1 MRKPLIAGNWKMHGS
16 LAAATKLAAGIA
28 AGADQFSDIDV
39 LVLPPLVHLT
49 TVKAS
54 LAGSPVRLGAQ
65 NCYVGEQGAFTGE
78 VSARML
84 KDLGC
89 DYVLV
94 GHSERRALFH
104 DDLKTVAAKFQAAQA
119 AGLIPILCVGETKEE
134 RELGRTEAVVAEQL
148 NTVIAAAGIQAFAN
162 AVIAYE
168 PVWAIGTGL
177 TATPEQAEAVHGF
190 IRALI
195 SKNQV
200 DLGPAI
206 RILYGGSMKPDNA
219 PALLAQPN
227 IDGGLIGGAS
237 LDVDGFLAICAAATV
252 LA

>member
-1 MRKPLIAGNWKMHGS
+1 MHGS
-16 LAAATKLAAGIA
+16 LAGAAKLAAGIA
-28 AGADQFSDIDV
+28 AGVDQFSGMDV
-39 LVLPPLVHLT
+39 LVLPPLVHLS

-54 LAGSPVRLGAQ
+54 LAGSAVLLGAQ
-65 NCYVGEQGAFTGE
+65 NCYLGEQGAFTGE

-84 KDLGC
+84 KELGC
-89 DYVLV
+89 DFVLV

-119 AGLIPILCVGETKEE
+119 AGLTPILCIGET
-134 RELGRTEAVVAEQL
+134 REQREAGHTEAVIAEQL
-148 NTVIAAAGIQAFAN
+148 NSVIAASGIQAFAK

-177 TATPEQAEAVHGF
+177 TATPEQAEAVHAY
-190 IRALI
+190 IRDLI
-195 SKNQV
+195 AKNQV
-200 DLGPAI
+200 DLGPTI

-219 PALLAQPN
+219 AALLAQPN

-237 LDVDGFLAICAAATV
+237 LEVESFLAICAAATV

>member
-1 MRKPLIAGNWKMHGS
+1 MHGS
-16 LAAATKLAAGIA
+16 LASAAKLAAGIA
-28 AGADQFSDIDV
+28 AGVDSSAGMDV
-39 LVLPPLVHLT
+39 LVLPPLVHLA

-54 LAGSPVRLGAQ
+54 LAGSPVQLGAQ
-65 NCYVGEQGAFTGE
+65 NCYLGQQGAFTGE
-78 VSARML
+78 VSAPML

-119 AGLIPILCVGETKEE
+119 AGLTPILCVGET
-134 RELGRTEAVVAEQL
+134 REQREAGHTEAVIAEQL
-148 NTVIAAAGIQAFAN
+148 NSVIAAAGIQAFAQ

-177 TATPEQAEAVHGF
+177 TATPEQAEAVHAY
-190 IRALI
+190 IRDLI
-195 SKNQV
+195 AKNQV
-200 DLGPAI
+200 DLGPTI

-237 LDVDGFLAICAAATV
+237 LEVESFLAICAAATV
-252 LA
+252 IA

>member
-1 MRKPLIAGNWKMHGS
+1 MHGS
-16 LAAATKLAAGIA
+16 LASAAKLAAGIA
-28 AGADQFSDIDV
+28 AGADQFSGMDV
-39 LVLPPLVHLT
+39 LVLPPFVHLS

-54 LAGSPVRLGAQ
+54 LAGSPVQLGAQ
-65 NCYVGEQGAFTGE
+65 NCYVAEQGAFTGE
-78 VSARML
+78 VSAPML

-89 DYVLV
+89 QFVLV

-104 DDLKTVAAKFQAAQA
+104 DTLSVVADKFKAALA
-119 AGLIPILCVGETKEE
+119 AGLTPILCVGET
-134 RELGRTEAVVAEQL
+134 REQREAGQTEAVIAEQL
-148 NTVIAAAGIQAFAN
+148 NSVIAAAGIQAFAQ

-177 TATPEQAEAVHGF
+177 TATPEQAEAVHAY
-190 IRALI
+190 IRDLI
-195 SKNQV
+195 AKNQV
-200 DLGPAI
+200 DLGPTI

-237 LDVDGFLAICAAATV
+237 LEVESFLAICAAATV